1 LSSGLPK
8 RFSALVL
15 MTAHTSVHRTSV
27 PGFMSSPKVQ
37 PRLRWYAS
45 RG

>member
-8 RFSALVL
+8 RFSALAL

-27 PGFMSSPKVQ
+27 LGFMSSPKLQ
-37 PRLRWYAS
+37 PWPRWYAS